1 MDLIS
6 IIVPAYNAEKFIG
19 NTIDSVLNQTYKN
32 FELIIVNDNS
42 KDNTIKIIKEYDD
55 KRIKLVESDINHGA
69 AMSRNI
75 GIKKAS
81 GRYITFIDAD
91 DYWVNDKLEKQ
102 IDFMNTMHCAF
113 SFTGYEFADCDLNL
127 TGKKVIVPISLNY
140 KQALR
145 NTTIFTSTV
154 MFDTAIISKDDIQ
167 FPLVKS
173 EDTALWFNILKKG
186 YKAYGLNEILSY
198 YRRSANTLSSNKL
211 QAIKRMWNLYR
222 KQQGLSLIYS
232 AYNFIFYAINAVK
245 RRI

>member
-1 MDLIS
+1 MDLVS

-42 KDNTIKIIKEYDD
+42 KDNTIKIIKEYND

-113 SFTGYEFADCDLNL
+113 SFTGYEFADCKLNL
-127 TGKKVIVPISLNY
+127 TGKKVRVPSKITY
-140 KQALR
+140 KQALK

-154 MFDTAIISKDDIQ
+154 MFDLNYIDKKMIE

-173 EDTALWFNILKKG
+173 EDSALWFNILKSG
-186 YKAYGLNEILSY
+186 YLAYGLNEVLSY
-198 YRRSANTLSSNKL
+198 YRRSANTLSSNKFE
-211 QAIKRMWNLYR
+211 AIKRIWNLYR

-232 AYNFIFYAINAVK
+232 AYNFLFYAINALK